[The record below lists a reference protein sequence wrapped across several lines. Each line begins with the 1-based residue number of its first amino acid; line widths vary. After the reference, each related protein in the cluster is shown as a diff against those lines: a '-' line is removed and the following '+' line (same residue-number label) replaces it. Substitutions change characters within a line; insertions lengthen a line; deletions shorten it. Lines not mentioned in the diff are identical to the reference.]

1 MNKVYGLK
9 DGFAPLREEYSR
21 YVVCYGMAVEQDNV
35 HATWQEVYVPKT
47 QHPLMPTPMEVVEII
62 RQDLLEGL
70 AEYDSSSAVDGFI
83 IRTEQGDVE
92 DWLDTKKRG
101 DAQRAIDAAKKTG
114 VKTLEY
120 VIAGIPISLSV
131 EDADMK
137 LAQIEMYAVQ
147 CTAVTERHRVAI
159 LSLPA
164 EKAVE
169 GYDFTQGYPS
179 KLVFP
184 LGEAN
189 GTVESGGEDYTIKE

>member
-1 MNKVYGLK
+1 MRQRFDERPQEKTVSVGVGVMYTTICYNIVELE
-9 DGFAPLREEYSR
+9 DGTWEAD
-21 YVVCYGMAVEQDNV
+21 VVTIETTGGEPTDEQV
-35 HATWQEVYVPKT
+35 LVAIK
-47 QHPLMPTPMEVVEII
+47 
-62 RQDLLEGL
+62 QDRLAALE
-70 AEYDSSSAVDGFI
+70 AYDDSSAVNGFI
-83 IRTEQGDVE
+83 IRTEQGDIE

-159 LSLPA
+159 ESLPS

-189 GTVESGGEDYTIKE
+189 GTVNGEEGGE

>member
-1 MNKVYGLK
+1 MRQRFDERPQEKAVSVGVGVMYTTICYNIVELE
-9 DGFAPLREEYSR
+9 DGTWEAD
-21 YVVCYGMAVEQDNV
+21 VVTIETTGGEPTDEQVLVAIKQDRLTALEAYDVSDAVN
-35 HATWQEVYVPKT
+35 
-47 QHPLMPTPMEVVEII
+47 
-62 RQDLLEGL
+62 
-70 AEYDSSSAVDGFI
+70 GFI

-101 DAQRAIDAAKKTG
+101 NAQRAIDAAKKTG
-114 VKTLEY
+114 VETLEY

-159 LSLPA
+159 ESLPS

-179 KLVFP
+179 KLIFP
-184 LGEAN
+184 
-189 GTVESGGEDYTIKE
+189 I

>member
-1 MNKVYGLK
+1 MRQKFDERPQEKAVSVGVGVMYTTICYNIVELG
-9 DGFAPLREEYSR
+9 DGTWEAD
-21 YVVCYGMAVEQDNV
+21 VVTIETTGGEPTDEQV
-35 HATWQEVYVPKT
+35 LGAIK
-47 QHPLMPTPMEVVEII
+47 
-62 RQDLLEGL
+62 QDRLAAL
-70 AEYDSSSAVDGFI
+70 AEYDSSSAVNGFI

-101 DAQRAIDAAKKTG
+101 NAQRAIDAAKKTG
-114 VKTLEY
+114 VETLEY

-169 GYDFTQGYPS
+169 GYDFTVGYPPE
-179 KLVFP
+179 LIFT

-189 GTVESGGEDYTIKE
+189 GTVSEEGGE

>member
-1 MNKVYGLK
+1 MRQRFDERPQEKAVSVGVGVMYTTICYNIVELE
-9 DGFAPLREEYSR
+9 DGTWEAD
-21 YVVCYGMAVEQDNV
+21 VVTIETTGGEPTDEQV
-35 HATWQEVYVPKT
+35 LEAIK
-47 QHPLMPTPMEVVEII
+47 
-62 RQDLLEGL
+62 QDRLAAL
-70 AEYDSSSAVDGFI
+70 AEYDDSDAVNGFI

-92 DWLDTKKRG
+92 AWLDTEKRG
-101 DAQRAIDAAKKTG
+101 NAQRAIDAAKKTG

-169 GYDFTQGYPS
+169 GYDFTVGYPS
-179 KLVFP
+179 KLIFP

-189 GTVESGGEDYTIKE
+189 GTVSEEGGE